1 MHLGGC
7 LGRTVCS
14 RSTLA
19 TDRDTVSSSQA
30 INQTKEPCELV
41 SELGPPHLPAMPEA
55 LGKFLICIS
64 DSVTFGNWVIDGKY
78 RSFPLIVR

>member
-1 MHLGGC
+1 MGGC
-7 LGRTVCS
+7 LGRTACS
-14 RSTLA
+14 RSTLG

-30 INQTKEPCELV
+30 INQTTAPCELV
-41 SELGPPHLPAMPEA
+41 SELGRPHLPAMPEA
-55 LGKFLICIS
+55 LGKFLIYIS